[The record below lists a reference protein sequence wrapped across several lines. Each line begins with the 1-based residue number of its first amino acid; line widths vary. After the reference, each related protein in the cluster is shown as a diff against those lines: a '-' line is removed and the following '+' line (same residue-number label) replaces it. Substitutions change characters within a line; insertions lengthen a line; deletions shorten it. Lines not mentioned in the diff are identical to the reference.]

1 MKEIAQ
7 VNGHSIEIIASIWN
21 GKESVSYDSRVVSS
35 RRNISTFS
43 SIHSFKVEEAEEE
56 AVYEVQILSGIFTLG
71 YAIRR
76 NGIIQ
81 AHKP

>member
-1 MKEIAQ
+1 MKEIVQ
-7 VNGHSIEIIASIWN
+7 VNGHSIEIVTSIWN
-21 GKESVSYDSRVVSS
+21 GKESVSYDGRVVSS

-43 SIHSFKVEEAEEE
+43 SIHSFKVDESDESAI
-56 AVYEVQILSGIFTLG
+56 YEVQILSGIFTIG

>member
-1 MKEIAQ
+1 MKEIVQ
-7 VNGHSIEIIASIWN
+7 VDGHSIEVYASIWN
-21 GKESVSYDSRVVSS
+21 GKESVSYDGNVVSS

-43 SIHSFKVEEAEEE
+43 SIHSFKVQEEGES
-56 AVYEVQILSGIFTLG
+56 VIYEVQVLSGIFSAG

>member
-7 VNGHSIEIIASIWN
+7 VNGHHIEIIASLWN
-21 GKESVSYDSRVVSS
+21 GKETLKYDGKEVSYRQNLSV
-35 RRNISTFS
+35 FS
-43 SIHSFKVEEAEEE
+43 PVHSFKVEEAAGE
-56 AVYEVQILSGIFTLG
+56 AVYEVQILSGIFTMG

>member
-1 MKEIAQ
+1 MKEIVQ
-7 VNGHSIEIIASIWN
+7 VNGHSIEVHASIWN
-21 GKESVSYDSRVVSS
+21 GKESVSYDGNVVSS

-43 SIHSFKVEEAEEE
+43 SIHSFKVQEADERV
-56 AVYEVQILSGIFTLG
+56 VYEVQILSGFFAAG